1 VIDVAHL
8 LERIEAA
15 CRAAS
20 ATRGTGTRPP
30 GPEEVLTDGYVAA
43 LMLEGRSRRLAERLE
58 TLAKTIDDEESAM
71 AARMLAREKQTVD
84 QRVSLVRSELEKL
97 HRLVVS
103 RDGPPR

>member
-1 VIDVAHL
+1 VTDVAHL

-20 ATRGTGTRPP
+20 ATPGTGTGDP

-43 LMLEGRSRRLAERLE
+43 LLLEGRSRRLAKRLE

-71 AARMLAREKQTVD
+71 AARMLALDKRTVD
-84 QRVSLVRSELEKL
+84 QRVSLVRGELAKL
-97 HRLVVS
+97 HHLVVS
-103 RDGPPR
+103 RDVPPR